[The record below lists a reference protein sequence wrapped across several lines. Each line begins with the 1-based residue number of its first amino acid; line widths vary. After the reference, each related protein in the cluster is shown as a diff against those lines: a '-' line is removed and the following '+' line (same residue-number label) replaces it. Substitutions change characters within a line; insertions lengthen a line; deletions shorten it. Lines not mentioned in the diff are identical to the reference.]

1 MPLYLFEYY
10 DDKNERHEFKDFYDV
25 GTDFSAI
32 LSPCG
37 CFKAQKIISDQ
48 FSMQTGMTA
57 SEKKQG
63 TTKQR
68 SEYSKFM
75 RNQKNI
81 RKSTYT
87 PDSREHK
94 SNEIWTGKEGLDGVT
109 QLPID
114 KKVVKTKDKN

>member
-10 DDKNERHEFKDFYDV
+10 DDNGDRHEFKDFYSSD
-25 GTDFSAI
+25 TNFDNI
-32 LSPCG
+32 QSPCG
-37 CFKAQKIISDQ
+37 NFKAQKIISDQ
-48 FSMQTGMTA
+48 FSMQSGMTA

-75 RNQKNI
+75 RNQKDI
-81 RKSTYT
+81 RKSTYN
-87 PDSREHK
+87 PGSREFN

-114 KKVVKTKDKN
+114 KKVVRKKN